1 MTRIGIDPGFS
12 GAIAIL
18 DGAAIEIHDMP
29 VFPARSGKTEINHHG
44 LLDLLRSVEP
54 GTVWLEK
61 VSAMP
66 GQGVSSMFRFGQG
79 YGAIEMAVAA
89 SGHVLRYVT
98 PQQWKKHFGLIGAAK
113 DASRA
118 VACQRLPGAA
128 HLFARKKDG
137 GRADAALIGLYG
149 IEKGAAA

>member
-1 MTRIGIDPGFS
+1 MTTIAVDPGFT
-12 GAIAIL
+12 GAVAVFH
-18 DGAAIEIHDMP
+18 GGSIEVHDMP
-29 VFPARSGKTEINHHG
+29 TLPARSGRAELNHHA
-44 LLDLLRSVEP
+44 LLDILRAVEP
-54 GTVWLEK
+54 GTVWLER

-66 GQGVSSMFRFGQG
+66 GQGVTSMFRFGQG